1 MLAATLLALGSAVI
15 HASWNLLIKT
25 SGDRALAAWGQFLA
39 AALLAIP
46 AVAIVGPPGW
56 EVAPYL
62 AATGLVHVVY
72 IESLVA
78 AFTHG
83 DFSLSY
89 PLARGGGAV
98 LAAVGSVVFL
108 GDRLPVPAWMA
119 IAVAGAGLISL
130 RGGRGVPAAADV
142 VLGDVGEPRT
152 GTTDARPAS
161 TAASSPATARRRA
174 GERAALGFAL
184 LTAVCIASYT
194 LVDSAGSRVSTDGVA
209 YALCSVATSGVAI
222 TALNLAQP
230 RRRRRAALLVSQWR
244 RNVAGGLGTTVAYT
258 MVLVAVREAPVG
270 YVTML
275 RESSVVIGAL
285 IGWLVLKE
293 GLGARRL
300 MSSAVILAGLVL
312 LVAFGR

>member
-62 AATGLVHVVY
+62 AATGLVHIVY

-119 IAVAGAGLISL
+119 IAVAGVGLISL

-300 MSSAVILAGLVL
+300 VSSAVVLAGLVL